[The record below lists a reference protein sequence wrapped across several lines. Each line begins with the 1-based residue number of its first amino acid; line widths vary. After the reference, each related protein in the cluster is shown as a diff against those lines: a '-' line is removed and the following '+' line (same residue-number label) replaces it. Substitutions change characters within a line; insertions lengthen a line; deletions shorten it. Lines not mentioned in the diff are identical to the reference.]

1 MDESHRLYRQDK
13 RLLSQ
18 VLKLMGMCDIPYR
31 GAGWA
36 QEQAGTGNPLFGH
49 WLDWPSNTSFGDDP
63 RDQKWIN
70 EGILDSENNYHRP
83 NACYGF

>member
-1 MDESHRLYRQDK
+1 MSIVGHYNFGLTALE
-13 RLLSQ
+13 
-18 VLKLMGMCDIPYR
+18 VGIPGNIPNR

-36 QEQAGTGNPLFGH
+36 QEQSGNGYPLFGH

-63 RDQKWIN
+63 RDQMWIN
-70 EGILDSENNYHRP
+70 EGILASENNFHTP